1 MPVCGK
7 RVRLITLVPPCFR
20 PYITRVCI
28 TRSAATIQTI
38 DLNNLDTVNRFHRL
52 NGFFYYRR

>member
-7 RVRLITLVPPCFR
+7 RGRLIMLVPQGFR
-20 PYITRVCI
+20 PHITRVCI

-38 DLNNLDTVNRFHRL
+38 DLNNLDTVD
-52 NGFFYYRR
+52 